1 MSFAGKNLTQGG
13 QMTAY
18 RWRMFIQVNNWIGFW
33 ILILFAVLT
42 TAIFLWRI
50 PREAL
55 DNGSLWWFASL
66 NSSFIELMP
75 ATGTPK
81 IYDVHYWYA
90 PTATA
95 MVLKMT
101 LPQIYADPYMQAM
114 GDLCLSE
121 LQWAAGASGIFC
133 LVVFLAVTWF
143 IADIGRKESEDE
155 YISGMELTDKP
166 AEVNRLLRKNDE
178 LSDLRVGD
186 LHMVRMAEVL
196 NFLMHGTI
204 GVGKSTLIRWL
215 LDYIRKRGDRAI
227 IYDSGC
233 TFTETHYNPDT
244 DFILCA
250 HDERCANWQMW
261 GECVDA
267 VDYDNLAASLIPVE
281 GESDPFWVSSSRT
294 IYADLAIR
302 MSTDPERSIEK
313 FLKTLLSL
321 SMKNLRDYLANTPSA
336 NLVEEKIEKTA
347 ISIRSVVTNYAKA
360 LRYLQGLD
368 DGTKPPFTIREWMTQ
383 ERYDNSWLFIS
394 TQARHRKSV
403 RPLISL
409 WVSLATLMLQSM
421 GENSDRRVWFI
432 IDEAPSL
439 QRIPE
444 LAETLAEARKF
455 GGCFV
460 LGMQNMAQLVHVYG
474 RELAKSI
481 FDLMNTRMYGR
492 SPSAEMAKVVE
503 EELGNQRKRKIRE
516 QNSYGLDQVRDG
528 VSLGKDEVNNPI
540 VDYEQIMRLPNLN
553 FYVRLPGEYPV
564 VRLKLK
570 YRPLKKRQAG
580 LIERNIRDAL
590 SPELER
596 VIQENERAAAAAG
609 LTFPTGDEVLEKG
622 NETSSAAE
630 DTAPVVPAGRSGTP
644 ATSIGEKVAR
654 SPVAEQKPLRKAEPE
669 RKQGLVSDP
678 VISGSEPVIPE
689 AVTENHSAVTPP
701 VTAEKK
707 DNVVSLRSAVSV
719 KSTTGEP
726 DKPPVP
732 SGQPENQTAAESAQ
746 LMPDALRALRN
757 RHHIPEPSLASPLSM
772 LHRARQR
779 PASSEADQQAED
791 NGGESMNLDMK
802 VTALPDG
809 SLNLTTAGKTV
820 TPEKT
825 EDAHRTNRQLA
836 QEEENILLHRDADDP
851 GYDENDHHY
860 YDREHDL

>member
-33 ILILFAVLT
+33 IFILFAVLT

-50 PREAL
+50 PQEAL
-55 DNGSLWWFASL
+55 DNGSLWWFASI
-66 NSSFIELMP
+66 NSSFIDLMP

-90 PTATA
+90 PTATM

-114 GDLCLSE
+114 GDLCLTE
-121 LQWAAGASGIFC
+121 LQWAAGASGLFSM
-133 LVVFLAVTWF
+133 VVFIAVTWF
-143 IADIGRKESEDE
+143 IANIGRKESEDE
-155 YISGMELTDKP
+155 YISGMQLTDKP
-166 AEVNRLLRKNDE
+166 AEVNKLLRKNGE
-178 LSDLRVGD
+178 LSDLRVAD
-186 LHMVRMAEVL
+186 LHMVKRAEVM

-204 GVGKSTLIRWL
+204 NVGKSTIIRWL

-233 TFTETHYNPDT
+233 TFTETHYNPST
-244 DFILCA
+244 DFILNA

-261 GECVDA
+261 GECIDA

-294 IYADLAIR
+294 ICADLAIR
-302 MSTDPERSIEK
+302 MSVDPDRSIEK

-321 SMKNLRDYLANTPSA
+321 SMKSLREYLVNTPSA

-360 LRYLQGLD
+360 LRFLQGLD

-409 WVSLATLMLQSM
+409 WVSLATLLLQSM
-421 GENSDRRVWFI
+421 GENSERRVWFI
-432 IDEAPSL
+432 LDEAPSL

-474 RELAKSI
+474 RELARSI

-492 SPSAEMAKVVE
+492 SPSAEMAEVVQK
-503 EELGNQRKRKIRE
+503 ELGNQRKRKIRE

-570 YRPLKKRQAG
+570 YRPFKKRHAG

-622 NETSSAAE
+622 SETSSAAE
-630 DTAPVVPAGRSGTP
+630 GTAPVSSAGVSGSPATP
-644 ATSIGEKVAR
+644 AVEKVAR
-654 SPVAEQKPLRKAEPE
+654 TPSEENKPSRSAAPE
-669 RKQGLVSDP
+669 RKPVPAREPVTSPTEPVVTQVVTEHHSTVTDP
-678 VISGSEPVIPE
+678 V
-689 AVTENHSAVTPP
+689 TED
-701 VTAEKK
+701 KK
-707 DNVVSLRSAVSV
+707 DNVVSLRS
-719 KSTTGEP
+719 
-726 DKPPVP
+726 
-732 SGQPENQTAAESAQ
+732 
-746 LMPDALRALRN
+746 
-757 RHHIPEPSLASPLSM
+757 SPLAVTRQKETAPLKPEIPAALQKIRSRTQLDAPSEPAAAGALGM
-772 LHRARQR
+772 LKRRLNTGATSGGEEGQT
-779 PASSEADQQAED
+779 SENA
-791 NGGESMNLDMK
+791 GESMNLDMK

-809 SLNLTTAGKTV
+809 SLSLTTAGKSV
-820 TPEKT
+820 TPQTPDE
-825 EDAHRTNRQLA
+825 AHRTSRQLA
-836 QEEENILLHRDADDP
+836 KEEENILIHRHADDP

-860 YDREHDL
+860 YEREHDL

>member
-33 ILILFAVLT
+33 IFILFAVLT

-50 PREAL
+50 PQEAL
-55 DNGSLWWFASL
+55 DNGSLWWFASI
-66 NSSFIELMP
+66 NSSFIDLMP

-90 PTATA
+90 PTATM

-114 GDLCLSE
+114 GNQCLTE
-121 LQWAAGASGIFC
+121 LQWAAGASGLFSM
-133 LVVFLAVTWF
+133 VVFLAVTWF
-143 IADIGRKESEDE
+143 IANIGRKESEDE
-155 YISGMELTDKP
+155 YLSGMQLTDKP
-166 AEVNRLLRKNDE
+166 SEVNKLLRKNGE
-178 LSDLRVGD
+178 FSDLRVGD

-233 TFTETHYNPDT
+233 TFTETHYNPST
-244 DFILCA
+244 DFILNA

-383 ERYDNSWLFIS
+383 ERYDSSWLFIS

-570 YRPLKKRQAG
+570 YRALKKRQAG

-596 VIQENERAAAAAG
+596 VIQANERAATAAG

-622 NETSSAAE
+622 NETSSAAGGP
-630 DTAPVVPAGRSGTP
+630 APVSSAGASGSPAASP
-644 ATSIGEKVAR
+644 VEKVAR
-654 SPVAEQKPLRKAEPE
+654 ARMEEPKPSRSVAPGQKPVPDR
-669 RKQGLVSDP
+669 
-678 VISGSEPVIPE
+678 EPVTLRTAPAAQE
-689 AVTENHSAVTPP
+689 VVTENHSTVTDP
-701 VTAEKK
+701 VTEDKK
-707 DNVVSLRSAVSV
+707 DNVVSLRSSPPSANHQKETASLNPGIPAALH
-719 KSTTGEP
+719 KIRSRAQMDETPETSSAGALGMLKRRLSTGANSGGGE
-726 DKPPVP
+726 DQA
-732 SGQPENQTAAESAQ
+732 SENA
-746 LMPDALRALRN
+746 
-757 RHHIPEPSLASPLSM
+757 
-772 LHRARQR
+772 
-779 PASSEADQQAED
+779 
-791 NGGESMNLDMK
+791 GESMNLDMK

-809 SLNLTTAGKTV
+809 GLSLTTAGKSV
-820 TPEKT
+820 TPKT
-825 EDAHRTNRQLA
+825 TDEAHSTHRQLA
-836 QEEENILLHRDADDP
+836 QEEENILLHRHADDP

-860 YDREHDL
+860 YEREHDL

>member
-33 ILILFAVLT
+33 IFILFAVLT

-50 PREAL
+50 PQEAL
-55 DNGSLWWFASL
+55 DNGSLWWFASI
-66 NSSFIELMP
+66 NSSFIDLMP
-75 ATGTPK
+75 ASGTPK

-101 LPQIYADPYMQAM
+101 LPQIYTDPYMQAM
-114 GDLCLSE
+114 GDQCLRE
-121 LQWAAGASGIFC
+121 LQWAAGASGLFSV
-133 LVVFLAVTWF
+133 VVFIAVTWF
-143 IADIGRKESEDE
+143 IANIGRKESEDE
-155 YISGMELTDKP
+155 YLSGMQLTDKP
-166 AEVNRLLRKNDE
+166 AEVNKLLRKNGE

-233 TFTETHYNPDT
+233 TFTETHYNPST
-244 DFILCA
+244 DIILNA

-383 ERYDNSWLFIS
+383 ERYDSSWLFIS

-570 YRPLKKRQAG
+570 YRSLKKRQAG

-622 NETSSAAE
+622 SETSSADAGP
-630 DTAPVVPAGRSGTP
+630 APVSSAGASGSQATP
-644 ATSIGEKVAR
+644 VVEKVAR
-654 SPVAEQKPLRKAEPE
+654 TRMEEPKPSRSAAPE
-669 RKQGLVSDP
+669 RKP
-678 VISGSEPVIPE
+678 VPVREPDISRTEP
-689 AVTENHSAVTPP
+689 AVTENHRP
-701 VTAEKK
+701 VTAPVTGDKK
-707 DNVVSLRSAVSV
+707 DNVVSLRPSNPAPNDQKGAASLNPEIPAALQ
-719 KSTTGEP
+719 KIRSRTQLDIPSEPAAAGALGMLKRRLSTGATSDGGE
-726 DKPPVP
+726 DQA
-732 SGQPENQTAAESAQ
+732 SENA
-746 LMPDALRALRN
+746 
-757 RHHIPEPSLASPLSM
+757 
-772 LHRARQR
+772 
-779 PASSEADQQAED
+779 
-791 NGGESMNLDMK
+791 GESMNLDMK

-809 SLNLTTAGKTV
+809 GLSLTTAGKSV
-820 TPEKT
+820 TPQTPDE
-825 EDAHRTNRQLA
+825 AHGTHRQLA
-836 QEEENILLHRDADDP
+836 QEEENILLHRHADDP
-851 GYDENDHHY
+851 GYDENDHYY
-860 YDREHDL
+860 YDREPEL

>member
-18 RWRMFIQVNNWIGFW
+18 RWRMFLQVNNWIGFW
-33 ILILFAVLT
+33 IFILFAVLAS
-42 TAIFLWRI
+42 AIFLWRI
-50 PREAL
+50 PQETL
-55 DNGSLWWFASL
+55 DNGSLWWFAWM
-66 NSSFIELMP
+66 NSSFFELMP
-75 ATGTPK
+75 ASAPK
-81 IYDVHYWYA
+81 LYDIHYWYA
-90 PTATA
+90 PTQTA

-101 LPQIYADPYMQAM
+101 LVQIFTDPYMTAM
-114 GDLCLSE
+114 GEQFLDY
-121 LQWAAGASGIFC
+121 LQWAGLGSG
-133 LVVFLAVTWF
+133 VFSLAVFMAVSWY
-143 IADIGRKESEDE
+143 IVGIGRRESEDE
-155 YISGMELTDKP
+155 YLSGMLLTDKP
-166 AEVNRLLRKNDE
+166 AEVNQLLRKNGE

-186 LHMVRMAEVL
+186 LHMVRMAEVM

-233 TFTETHYNPDT
+233 TFTETHYNPAT
-244 DFILCA
+244 DFILNA
-250 HDERCANWQMW
+250 HDERCANWQLW

-267 VDYDNLAASLIPVE
+267 VDYDNMAASLIPVE

-294 IYADLAIR
+294 IFADLAIR
-302 MSTDPERSIEK
+302 MSADPERSIEK

-321 SMKNLRDYLANTPSA
+321 SMKSLRDYLANTPSA

-347 ISIRSVVTNYAKA
+347 ISIRSVVTNYAKS

-368 DGTKPPFTIREWMTQ
+368 DGVKPPFTIREWMTK
-383 ERYDNSWLFIS
+383 EDYDSSWLFIS

-409 WVSLATLMLQSM
+409 WVSLATMMLQSM
-421 GENSDRRVWFI
+421 GENSERRVWFI
-432 IDEAPSL
+432 IDETPSL

-540 VDYEQIMRLPNLN
+540 VDYEQVMRLPNLS
-553 FYVRLPGEYPV
+553 FYIRLPGEYPV

-570 YRPLKKRQAG
+570 YREQKKHHPG

-590 SPELER
+590 SPELEK
-596 VIQENERAAAAAG
+596 VIHENERAASVAG
-609 LTFPTGDEVLEKG
+609 LAFPTGDEVLEKG
-622 NETSSAAE
+622 STDTTISPAATAVPSPKAAISVPKPAVTASAAAAPLKKA
-630 DTAPVVPAGRSGTP
+630 TPAPVVTEVSAPAKPEAP
-644 ATSIGEKVAR
+644 AITHEKHSEVKTQVTAPESNNVVPLHSTQHPPEAGAR
-654 SPVAEQKPLRKAEPE
+654 SVTTRE
-669 RKQGLVSDP
+669 D
-678 VISGSEPVIPE
+678 IP
-689 AVTENHSAVTPP
+689 SALL
-701 VTAEKK
+701 K
-707 DNVVSLRSAVSV
+707 
-719 KSTTGEP
+719 
-726 DKPPVP
+726 
-732 SGQPENQTAAESAQ
+732 
-746 LMPDALRALRN
+746 LRN
-757 RHHIPEPSLASPLSM
+757 RALPSEPSPSGALDM
-772 LHRARQR
+772 LQR
-779 PASSEADQQAED
+779 RLISGANNANEADPDTEA
-791 NGGESMNLDMK
+791 GGESMNLDMD
-802 VTALPDG
+802 LSERGDG
-809 SLNLTTAGKTV
+809 GLIVTTAGQSA
-820 TPEKT
+820 TPESPT
-825 EDAHRTNRQLA
+825 DLHRVNRQLA
-836 QEEENILLHRDADDP
+836 QDEENILRHRDPDDP
-851 GYDENDHHY
+851 GYSDYDHDYH
-860 YDREHDL
+860 DREPEL

>member
-33 ILILFAVLT
+33 IFILFAVLT
-42 TAIFLWRI
+42 AAIFLLRV
-50 PREAL
+50 PQETL

-66 NSSFIELMP
+66 NSSFIDLMP

-81 IYDVHYWYA
+81 VYDVHYWYA

-101 LPQIYADPYMQAM
+101 LPQIFTDPYMQAM
-114 GDLCLSE
+114 GAQCLTE
-121 LQWAAGASGIFC
+121 LQWAAGGSGLFSM
-133 LVVFLAVTWF
+133 VVFLAVTWF
-143 IADIGRKESEDE
+143 IADIGRKESEDQ
-155 YISGMELTDKP
+155 YISGMQLTDKP
-166 AEVNRLLRKNDE
+166 AEVNRLLRKNGE

-215 LDYIRKRGDRAI
+215 LDHIRKRGDRAI

-244 DFILCA
+244 DFILNS

-261 GECVDA
+261 GECIDA

-294 IYADLAIR
+294 IFADLAIR
-302 MSTDPERSIEK
+302 MSVDPDRSIEK

-321 SMKNLRDYLANTPSA
+321 SMKSLRGYLANTPSA

-432 IDEAPSL
+432 IDETPSL

-503 EELGNQRKRKIRE
+503 EELGNQRKREIRE

-528 VSLGKDEVNNPI
+528 VSLGKDKVNNPV
-540 VDYEQIMRLPNLN
+540 VDYEQIMRLPNLS

-570 YRPLKKRQAG
+570 YREMKKHHPG
-580 LIERNIRDAL
+580 LLERNIRDAL
-590 SPELER
+590 SPELEK
-596 VIQENERAAAAAG
+596 VIQQIEREATAAG
-609 LTFPTGDEVLEKG
+609 LTFPTGDELMEKG
-622 NETSSAAE
+622 G
-630 DTAPVVPAGRSGTP
+630 DTATKAVPASEP
-644 ATSIGEKVAR
+644 AGKPHDEPASKPTVTRQKPLSVVQAEQEQLPER
-654 SPVAEQKPLRKAEPE
+654 EPVAEKPEMQNHNTLT
-669 RKQGLVSDP
+669 GH
-678 VISGSEPVIPE
+678 
-689 AVTENHSAVTPP
+689 VTE
-701 VTAEKK
+701 ERK
-707 DNVVSLRSAVSV
+707 DNVVSLR
-719 KSTTGEP
+719 
-726 DKPPVP
+726 P
-732 SGQPENQTAAESAQ
+732 SGPLKEAVVVKTPPAPSPDTTTSAPAADSAAS
-746 LMPDALRALRN
+746 LPDALKTLRN
-757 RHHIPEPSLASPLSM
+757 RHSVPEQPAASPLGM

-779 PASSEADQQAED
+779 PASGDSDQQAED
-791 NGGESMNLDMK
+791 NGGGETMNLEMK
-802 VTALPDG
+802 VATQPDG
-809 SLNLTTAGKTV
+809 ALIVTTAGKNL
-820 TPEKT
+820 PP
-825 EDAHRTNRQLA
+825 DAPADEHRTNRQLA
-836 QEEENILLHRDADDP
+836 QEEENILLHRDAGDP
-851 GYDENDHHY
+851 GYDENDQRY
-860 YDREHDL
+860 DDREPEL

>member
-1 MSFAGKNLTQGG
+1 M
-13 QMTAY
+13 
-18 RWRMFIQVNNWIGFW
+18 
-33 ILILFAVLT
+33 
-42 TAIFLWRI
+42 
-50 PREAL
+50 
-55 DNGSLWWFASL
+55 
-66 NSSFIELMP
+66 
-75 ATGTPK
+75 
-81 IYDVHYWYA
+81 
-90 PTATA
+90 
-95 MVLKMT
+95 
-101 LPQIYADPYMQAM
+101 
-114 GDLCLSE
+114 
-121 LQWAAGASGIFC
+121 
-133 LVVFLAVTWF
+133 
-143 IADIGRKESEDE
+143 
-155 YISGMELTDKP
+155 
-166 AEVNRLLRKNDE
+166 
-178 LSDLRVGD
+178 
-186 LHMVRMAEVL
+186 

-204 GVGKSTLIRWL
+204 NVGKSTIIRWL

-233 TFTETHYNPDT
+233 TFTETHYNPST
-244 DFILCA
+244 DFILNA

-261 GECVDA
+261 GECIDA

-294 IYADLAIR
+294 ICADLAIR
-302 MSTDPERSIEK
+302 MSVDPDRSIEK

-321 SMKNLRDYLANTPSA
+321 SMKSLREYLVNTPSA

-360 LRYLQGLD
+360 LRFLQGLD

-409 WVSLATLMLQSM
+409 WVSLATLLLQSM
-421 GENSDRRVWFI
+421 GENSERRVWFI
-432 IDEAPSL
+432 LDEAPSL

-570 YRPLKKRQAG
+570 YRPFKKRHAG

-596 VIQENERAAAAAG
+596 VIQENERAAAIAG

-622 NETSSAAE
+622 SETSSA
-630 DTAPVVPAGRSGTP
+630 DDGPAPVSSAGASGSQATP
-644 ATSIGEKVAR
+644 VVEKVAR
-654 SPVAEQKPLRKAEPE
+654 TRMEEPKPSRSAAPE
-669 RKQGLVSDP
+669 RKP
-678 VISGSEPVIPE
+678 VPVREPDISRKEP
-689 AVTENHSAVTPP
+689 AVTENHRP
-701 VTAEKK
+701 VTAPVTGDKK
-707 DNVVSLRSAVSV
+707 DNVVSLRPSKPAPNHQKGTASLNPEIPAALQ
-719 KSTTGEP
+719 KIRSRTQLDIPSEPAAAGALGMLKRRLSTGATSDGGE
-726 DKPPVP
+726 DQA
-732 SGQPENQTAAESAQ
+732 SENA
-746 LMPDALRALRN
+746 
-757 RHHIPEPSLASPLSM
+757 
-772 LHRARQR
+772 
-779 PASSEADQQAED
+779 
-791 NGGESMNLDMK
+791 GESMNLDMK

-809 SLNLTTAGKTV
+809 GLSLTTAGKSV
-820 TPEKT
+820 TPQTPDE
-825 EDAHRTNRQLA
+825 AHSTHRKLA
-836 QEEENILLHRDADDP
+836 QEEENILLHRHADDP
-851 GYDENDHHY
+851 GYDENDHYY
-860 YDREHDL
+860 YDREPEL

>member
-18 RWRMFIQVNNWIGFW
+18 RWRMFLQVNNWISYW
-33 ILILFAVLT
+33 IFLLFLAMGA
-42 TAIFLWRI
+42 AIFYLSM
-50 PREAL
+50 PAETM
-55 DNGSLWWFASL
+55 DNGTWYWLARL
-66 NSSFIELMP
+66 NESFTVLMSP
-75 ATGTPK
+75 GK
-81 IYDVHYWYA
+81 GRVYDIHYFYA
-90 PTATA
+90 PANTTLI
-95 MVLKMT
+95 LKMT
-101 LPQIYADPYMQAM
+101 LPQILADPYMQVM
-114 GDLCLSE
+114 GE
-121 LQWAAGASGIFC
+121 RFVAGAQRAAIISGSIS
-133 LVVFLAVTWF
+133 LVIFLAITWF
-143 IADIGRKESEDE
+143 VTRVGRKESEDE
-155 YISGMELTDKP
+155 YISGMTLTDKP
-166 AEVNRLLRKNDE
+166 AEVNRLLKRNDE

-215 LDYIRKRGDRAI
+215 LDHIRKRGDRAI

-233 TFTETHYNPDT
+233 TFTETHYKPDT
-244 DFILCA
+244 DFILNA
-250 HDERCANWQMW
+250 HDARCANWQMW

-294 IYADLAIR
+294 IFADLAIR
-302 MSTDPERSIEK
+302 MSVDPDRSIEK

-321 SMKNLRDYLANTPSA
+321 SMKSLRGYLANTPSA

-368 DGTKPPFTIREWMTQ
+368 DGSKPPFTIREWMTQ

-432 IDEAPSL
+432 IDEATSL

-528 VSLGKDEVNNPI
+528 VSLGKDEVNDPI
-540 VDYEQIMRLPNLN
+540 VDYEQIMRLPNLS

-564 VRLKLK
+564 VRLKLR
-570 YRPLKKRQAG
+570 YRKQAKLHPG
-580 LIERNIRDAL
+580 IIERNIRDAL
-590 SPELER
+590 SPELEK
-596 VIQENERAAAAAG
+596 VIQENERAASIAG
-609 LTFPTGDEVLEKG
+609 LTFPTGEEILEE
-622 NETSSAAE
+622 NPVPQ
-630 DTAPVVPAGRSGTP
+630 APELVPFSRPEKQQP
-644 ATSIGEKVAR
+644 AVA
-654 SPVAEQKPLRKAEPE
+654 PE
-669 RKQGLVSDP
+669 RPP
-678 VISGSEPVIPE
+678 VTRASPQETPPPAPITSPASPARPPTPTNRKPPSAGESNVVELQRTAAPRPSAPE
-689 AVTENHSAVTPP
+689 AVPVAPAGGALALLNRRKQQSA
-701 VTAEKK
+701 
-707 DNVVSLRSAVSV
+707 S
-719 KSTTGEP
+719 
-726 DKPPVP
+726 
-732 SGQPENQTAAESAQ
+732 
-746 LMPDALRALRN
+746 
-757 RHHIPEPSLASPLSM
+757 ASP
-772 LHRARQR
+772 
-779 PASSEADQQAED
+779 EED
-791 NGGESMNLDMK
+791 GSGEGETMDLDMK
-802 VTALPDG
+802 VTTWEDG
-809 SLNLTTAGKTV
+809 EWQLTTAGA
-820 TPEKT
+820 PE
-825 EDAHRTNRQLA
+825 HRDDEMQGNDSHRATRHMA
-836 QEEENILLHRDADDP
+836 REEENILHHRHPDDP
-851 GYDENDHHY
+851 GYHDYDFDH
-860 YDREHDL
+860 YDGEPER

>member
-33 ILILFAVLT
+33 IFILFAVLT

-50 PREAL
+50 PQEAL
-55 DNGSLWWFASL
+55 DNGFLWWFASL

-90 PTATA
+90 PTATM

-101 LPQIYADPYMQAM
+101 LPQIYADAYMQAM
-114 GDLCLSE
+114 GNLCLSE
-121 LQWAAGASGIFC
+121 LQWAASASGLFSM
-133 LVVFLAVTWF
+133 VVFIAITWF

-155 YISGMELTDKP
+155 YISGMQLTDKP
-166 AEVNRLLRKNDE
+166 AEVNKLLRKNDE
-178 LSDLRVGD
+178 ISDLRVGD

-233 TFTETHYNPDT
+233 TFTETHYNPST
-244 DFILCA
+244 DFILNA

-267 VDYDNLAASLIPVE
+267 FDYDNLAASLIPVE
-281 GESDPFWVSSSRT
+281 GDSDPFWVSSSRT

-368 DGTKPPFTIREWMTQ
+368 NGTKPQFTIREWMTQ
-383 ERYDNSWLFIS
+383 ERYDSSWLFIS

-444 LAETLAEARKF
+444 LAETLAEGRKF

-564 VRLKLK
+564 IRLKLK
-570 YRPLKKRQAG
+570 YRAPKKRQAG

-590 SPELER
+590 SPELEK

-609 LTFPTGDEVLEKG
+609 LTFPTGDEVMEKG
-622 NETSSAAE
+622 NETSSAT
-630 DTAPVVPAGRSGTP
+630 DGTTPVSSSGRPSSP
-644 ATSIGEKVAR
+644 ATSAVEKVAR
-654 SPVAEQKPLRKAEPE
+654 TPVETYKPSRNASPELKPVPAR
-669 RKQGLVSDP
+669 
-678 VISGSEPVIPE
+678 EPVTSRIEPV
-689 AVTENHSAVTPP
+689 VTENHCPMTDPATVD
-701 VTAEKK
+701 KK
-707 DNVVSLRSAVSV
+707 DNFVSLRSF
-719 KSTTGEP
+719 
-726 DKPPVP
+726 
-732 SGQPENQTAAESAQ
+732 
-746 LMPDALRALRN
+746 
-757 RHHIPEPSLASPLSM
+757 
-772 LHRARQR
+772 
-779 PASSEADQQAED
+779 PASVNLQRDTASLNPEIPAALQKIRSRTQMEETAEPPAAGALGMLKRRLNTGANSGGEEDQTSDSA
-791 NGGESMNLDMK
+791 GESMNLDMK
-802 VTALPDG
+802 VTVLPDG
-809 SLNLTTAGKTV
+809 GLSLTAAGKSEV
-820 TPEKT
+820 PQAPDEV
-825 EDAHRTNRQLA
+825 HRTSRQMA
-836 QEEENILLHRDADDP
+836 KEEENILLHRQADDP
-851 GYDENDHHY
+851 GYDENDQHY
-860 YDREHDL
+860 YDREPEL

>member
-33 ILILFAVLT
+33 IFILFAVLT

-50 PREAL
+50 PQEAL
-55 DNGSLWWFASL
+55 DNGSLWWFASI
-66 NSSFIELMP
+66 NSSFIDLMP
-75 ATGTPK
+75 ASGTPK

-101 LPQIYADPYMQAM
+101 LPQIYTDPYMQAM
-114 GDLCLSE
+114 GDQCLRE
-121 LQWAAGASGIFC
+121 LHWAAGASGLFSM
-133 LVVFLAVTWF
+133 VVFIAVTWF
-143 IADIGRKESEDE
+143 IANIGKKESEDE
-155 YISGMELTDKP
+155 YLSGMQLTDKP
-166 AEVNRLLRKNDE
+166 AEVNKLLRQNGE
-178 LSDLRVGD
+178 LSDLRVAD
-186 LHMVRMAEVL
+186 LHMVKRAEVM

-204 GVGKSTLIRWL
+204 NVGKSTIIRWL

-233 TFTETHYNPDT
+233 TFTETHYNPST
-244 DFILCA
+244 DFILNA

-261 GECVDA
+261 GECIDA

-294 IYADLAIR
+294 ICADLAIR
-302 MSTDPERSIEK
+302 MSVDPDRSIEK

-321 SMKNLRDYLANTPSA
+321 SMKSLREYLVNTPSA

-360 LRYLQGLD
+360 LRFLQGLD

-409 WVSLATLMLQSM
+409 WVSLATLLLQSM
-421 GENSDRRVWFI
+421 GENSERRVWFI
-432 IDEAPSL
+432 LDEAPSL

-570 YRPLKKRQAG
+570 YRPFKKRHAG

-596 VIQENERAAAAAG
+596 VIQENERAAAIAG

-622 NETSSAAE
+622 SETSSA
-630 DTAPVVPAGRSGTP
+630 DDGPAPVSSAGASGSQATP
-644 ATSIGEKVAR
+644 VVEKVAR
-654 SPVAEQKPLRKAEPE
+654 TRMEEPKPSRSAAPE
-669 RKQGLVSDP
+669 RKP
-678 VISGSEPVIPE
+678 VPVREPDISRKEP
-689 AVTENHSAVTPP
+689 AVTENHRP
-701 VTAEKK
+701 VTAPVTGDKK
-707 DNVVSLRSAVSV
+707 DNVVSLRPSKPAPNHQKGTASLNPEIPAALQ
-719 KSTTGEP
+719 KIRSRTQLDIPSEPAAAGALGMLKRRLSTGATSDGGE
-726 DKPPVP
+726 DQA
-732 SGQPENQTAAESAQ
+732 SENA
-746 LMPDALRALRN
+746 
-757 RHHIPEPSLASPLSM
+757 
-772 LHRARQR
+772 
-779 PASSEADQQAED
+779 
-791 NGGESMNLDMK
+791 GESMNLDMK

-809 SLNLTTAGKTV
+809 ALSLTTAGKSV
-820 TPEKT
+820 TPQTPDE
-825 EDAHRTNRQLA
+825 AHSTHRKLA
-836 QEEENILLHRDADDP
+836 QEEENILLHRHADDP
-851 GYDENDHHY
+851 GYDENDHYY
-860 YDREHDL
+860 YDREPEL

>member
-33 ILILFAVLT
+33 IFILFAVLT

-50 PREAL
+50 PQEAL
-55 DNGSLWWFASL
+55 DNGSLWWFASI
-66 NSSFIELMP
+66 NSSFIDLMP

-90 PTATA
+90 PTATM

-114 GDLCLSE
+114 GDQCLTE
-121 LQWAAGASGIFC
+121 LQWAAGASGLFSM
-133 LVVFLAVTWF
+133 VVFIAVTWF
-143 IADIGRKESEDE
+143 IANIGRKESEDE
-155 YISGMELTDKP
+155 YISGMQLTDKP
-166 AEVNRLLRKNDE
+166 AEVNKLLRKNGE
-178 LSDLRVGD
+178 LSDLRVAD
-186 LHMVRMAEVL
+186 LHMVKRAEVM

-204 GVGKSTLIRWL
+204 NVGKSTIIRWL

-233 TFTETHYNPDT
+233 TFTETHYNPST
-244 DFILCA
+244 DFILNA

-261 GECVDA
+261 GECIDA

-294 IYADLAIR
+294 ICADLAIR
-302 MSTDPERSIEK
+302 MSVDPDRSIEK

-321 SMKNLRDYLANTPSA
+321 SMKSLREYLVNTPSA

-360 LRYLQGLD
+360 LRFLQGLD

-409 WVSLATLMLQSM
+409 WVSLATLLLQSM
-421 GENSDRRVWFI
+421 GENSERRVWFI
-432 IDEAPSL
+432 LDEAPSL

-503 EELGNQRKRKIRE
+503 EELGKQRTRKIRE
-516 QNSYGLDQVRDG
+516 SNSYGLDQVRDG

-570 YRPLKKRQAG
+570 YRPFKKRHAG

-622 NETSSAAE
+622 RETSSAAE
-630 DTAPVVPAGRSGTP
+630 GTAPVSSAGASGSPATP
-644 ATSIGEKVAR
+644 AVEKVAR
-654 SPVAEQKPLRKAEPE
+654 TPSEENKPSRSAAPE
-669 RKQGLVSDP
+669 RKP
-678 VISGSEPVIPE
+678 VPAWEPVTSRAEPVVPE
-689 AVTENHSAVTPP
+689 VVTENHSTVTDP
-701 VTAEKK
+701 VTEDKK
-707 DNVVSLRSAVSV
+707 DNVVSLRS
-719 KSTTGEP
+719 
-726 DKPPVP
+726 
-732 SGQPENQTAAESAQ
+732 
-746 LMPDALRALRN
+746 
-757 RHHIPEPSLASPLSM
+757 SPLAVTRQKETAPLKPEIPAALQKIRSRTQLDAPSEPAAAGALGM
-772 LHRARQR
+772 LKRRLNTGATSGGEEDQ
-779 PASSEADQQAED
+779 ASE
-791 NGGESMNLDMK
+791 NTGESMNLDMK

-809 SLNLTTAGKTV
+809 GLSLTTAGKSV
-820 TPEKT
+820 TPQTPDE
-825 EDAHRTNRQLA
+825 AHRTSRQLA
-836 QEEENILLHRDADDP
+836 KEEENILIHRHADDP

>member
-33 ILILFAVLT
+33 IFILFAVLT

-50 PREAL
+50 PQEAL

-121 LQWAAGASGIFC
+121 LQWAACASGVFS

-215 LDYIRKRGDRAI
+215 LDFIRKRGDRAI

-281 GESDPFWVSSSRT
+281 GDSDPFWVSSSRT
-294 IYADLAIR
+294 IFADLAIR
-302 MSTDPERSIEK
+302 MSVDPERSIEK

-321 SMKNLRDYLANTPSA
+321 SMKSLRGYLANTPSA
-336 NLVEEKIEKTA
+336 NLVEEKIEKMA

-528 VSLGKDEVNNPI
+528 VSLGKDEVNNPV
-540 VDYEQIMRLPNLN
+540 VDYEQIMRLPNLS

-570 YRPLKKRQAG
+570 YRALKKRHAG

-590 SPELER
+590 SPELEK
-596 VIQENERAAAAAG
+596 VIQENERAATAAG

-622 NETSSAAE
+622 DETIPSSGGAVVVSAGAKAATPE
-630 DTAPVVPAGRSGTP
+630 SIKTPVDKPMAAPAADQKPARVAVPEQKRVLAMEPVKSGSATVVPETA
-644 ATSIGEKVAR
+644 
-654 SPVAEQKPLRKAEPE
+654 
-669 RKQGLVSDP
+669 
-678 VISGSEPVIPE
+678 
-689 AVTENHSAVTPP
+689 TENHSPVTPP

-707 DNVVSLRSAVSV
+707 DNVVSLRPSSPSV
-719 KSTTGEP
+719 NRPADIASLNP
-726 DKPPVP
+726 DIP
-732 SGQPENQTAAESAQ
+732 AALQ
-746 LMPDALRALRN
+746 K
-757 RHHIPEPSLASPLSM
+757 I
-772 LHRARQR
+772 RARTQQEEVPETS
-779 PASSEADQQAED
+779 PAGALGMLKRRLNTGATSGGAED
-791 NGGESMNLDMK
+791 QPSDSAGESMSLDMK

-809 SLNLTTAGKTV
+809 GLSLTTAGNTV
-820 TPEKT
+820 TPEKPD
-825 EDAHRTNRQLA
+825 ESHRTHRRLA

>member
-1 MSFAGKNLTQGG
+1 MSFAGKYLTQGG

-18 RWRMFIQVNNWIGFW
+18 RWRMFLQVNNWIGYW
-33 ILILFAVLT
+33 IFMLFLAIGGAIFYLSTPSEVMDNGTWYWLARINESFTILMTPGKGRVYDIHYFYAPANTVLT
-42 TAIFLWRI
+42 
-50 PREAL
+50 
-55 DNGSLWWFASL
+55 
-66 NSSFIELMP
+66 
-75 ATGTPK
+75 
-81 IYDVHYWYA
+81 
-90 PTATA
+90 
-95 MVLKMT
+95 LKMT
-101 LPQIYADPYMQAM
+101 MEQILVDPYMLVMGQRLADSIQRAAM
-114 GDLCLSE
+114 ISGGICLT
-121 LQWAAGASGIFC
+121 LFMAI
-133 LVVFLAVTWF
+133 TWF
-143 IADIGRKESEDE
+143 VTRVGRKESEDE
-155 YISGMELTDKP
+155 YISGMQLSDKP
-166 AEVNRLLRKNDE
+166 AEVNRLLRKNGE

-215 LDYIRKRGDRAI
+215 LDHIRKRGDRAI

-244 DFILCA
+244 DFILNA
-250 HDERCANWQMW
+250 HDDRCANWQMW

-321 SMKNLRDYLANTPSA
+321 SMKNLREYLANTPSA

-421 GENSDRRVWFI
+421 GENSERRVWFI

-528 VSLGKDEVNNPI
+528 VSLGKDEVNNPV

-570 YRPLKKRQAG
+570 YRKQKKLNVG
-580 LIERNIRDAL
+580 LMERNIRDAL

-596 VIQENERAAAAAG
+596 VIQENERAAMSAG
-609 LTFPTGDEVLEKG
+609 VSFPTGEEILE
-622 NETSSAAE
+622 
-630 DTAPVVPAGRSGTP
+630 DAPVTQKTESRPMARGPDTVVPQPVQPVKAV
-644 ATSIGEKVAR
+644 EKNITQTQPPEPKS
-654 SPVAEQKPLRKAEPE
+654 SPEK
-669 RKQGLVSDP
+669 
-678 VISGSEPVIPE
+678 
-689 AVTENHSAVTPP
+689 AVTREPQKSQISVQPP
-701 VTAEKK
+701 ES
-707 DNVVSLRSAVSV
+707 NVVSMQRTPASPTTAEAISAAPGGGALALLRRR
-719 KSTTGEP
+719 T
-726 DKPPVP
+726 
-732 SGQPENQTAAESAQ
+732 QQTAN
-746 LMPDALRALRN
+746 PDADGDGN
-757 RHHIPEPSLASPLSM
+757 GE
-772 LHRARQR
+772 
-779 PASSEADQQAED
+779 
-791 NGGESMNLDMK
+791 GGESMNLDMK
-802 VTALPDG
+802 VVPLPDG
-809 SLNLTTAGKTV
+809 ELQLMTAGV
-820 TPEKT
+820 PEEL
-825 EDAHRTNRQLA
+825 EDEMLGNAYHKATRSMAR
-836 QEEENILLHRDADDP
+836 EEENIIHHRHPDDP
-851 GYDENDHHY
+851 GYDDHDFSHY
-860 YDREHDL
+860 DGEHER

>member
-18 RWRMFIQVNNWIGFW
+18 RWRMFLQVNNWIGFW
-33 ILILFAVLT
+33 MFILFAVLT
-42 TAIFLWRI
+42 SAIFFWRI
-50 PREAL
+50 PGETL
-55 DNGSLWWFASL
+55 NNGSLWWFAWM
-66 NSSFIELMP
+66 NSSFIDLMP
-75 ATGTPK
+75 TTGTPT

-101 LPQIYADPYMQAM
+101 LPQIYTDPYMQAM
-114 GDLCLSE
+114 GDQVLSE
-121 LQWAAGASGIFC
+121 LQWAAGASGIFSM
-133 LVVFLAVTWF
+133 VVFMGVTWF

-155 YISGMELTDKP
+155 YISGMQLTDRP
-166 AEVNRLLRKNDE
+166 AEVNTLLRKSGE

-215 LDYIRKRGDRAI
+215 LDHIRKRGDRAI

-233 TFTETHYNPDT
+233 TFTETHYNPSS
-244 DFILCA
+244 DFILNA

-261 GECVDA
+261 GECVDS

-294 IYADLAIR
+294 IFADLAIR
-302 MSTDPERSIEK
+302 MSADPQRSIEK

-321 SMKNLRDYLANTPSA
+321 SMKSLRDYLANTPSA

-383 ERYDNSWLFIS
+383 ERYDSSWLFIS

-421 GENSDRRVWFI
+421 GENSERRVWFI

-503 EELGNQRKRKIRE
+503 EELGNQRRRKIRE

-528 VSLGKDEVNNPI
+528 VSLGKDEVNEPV
-540 VDYEQIMRLPNLN
+540 VDYEQIMRLPNLS

-570 YRPLKKRQAG
+570 YRALKKRHAG
-580 LIERNIRDAL
+580 LMERNIRDAL
-590 SPELER
+590 SPELEK
-596 VIQENERAAAAAG
+596 VIQENERAATAAG

-622 NETSSAAE
+622 TETTPAAGS
-630 DTAPVVPAGRSGTP
+630 TAPVSSAGAPAPLPPREEKPVTEP
-644 ATSIGEKVAR
+644 ATGKKPAR
-654 SPVAEQKPLRKAEPE
+654 VMPVIRNLRPVAVPVMSGAHATIAEPAPDNHST
-669 RKQGLVSDP
+669 VTAP
-678 VISGSEPVIPE
+678 
-689 AVTENHSAVTPP
+689 VTE
-701 VTAEKK
+701 EKK
-707 DNVVSLRSAVSV
+707 DNVVSLRPSSPSVSRSSDTASLDPAV
-719 KSTTGEP
+719 
-726 DKPPVP
+726 PVALQKIRART
-732 SGQPENQTAAESAQ
+732 QPEESPESSPAG
-746 LMPDALRALRN
+746 ALG
-757 RHHIPEPSLASPLSM
+757 M
-772 LHRARQR
+772 LKRRLNSGTSSTVEGD
-779 PASSEADQQAED
+779 PASD
-791 NGGESMNLDMK
+791 NAGESMNIEMK

-809 SLNLTTAGKTV
+809 GLSVTTAGKPV
-820 TPEKT
+820 TPANPDE
-825 EDAHRTNRQLA
+825 AHRTNRQLA
-836 QEEENILLHRDADDP
+836 QEEENILLHRDAGDP
-851 GYDENDHHY
+851 GYDENDQHY
-860 YDREHDL
+860 YDREPEL

>member
-33 ILILFAVLT
+33 IFILFAVLT
-42 TAIFLWRI
+42 SAIFLWRI
-50 PREAL
+50 PQEAL

-66 NSSFIELMP
+66 NSSFIDLMP

-101 LPQIYADPYMQAM
+101 LPQIYADAYMQAM
-114 GDLCLSE
+114 GNLCLSE
-121 LQWAAGASGIFC
+121 LQWAAAASGLFSI
-133 LVVFLAVTWF
+133 VVFIAVTWF

-155 YISGMELTDKP
+155 YLSGMQLTDKP
-166 AEVNRLLRKNDE
+166 AEVNKLLRKHGE

-233 TFTETHYNPDT
+233 TFTETHYNPAT
-244 DFILCA
+244 DFILNA

-261 GECVDA
+261 GECIDA

-383 ERYDNSWLFIS
+383 ERYDSSWLFIS

-503 EELGNQRKRKIRE
+503 EELGHQRKRKIRE

-540 VDYEQIMRLPNLN
+540 VDYEQIMRLPNLS

-570 YRPLKKRQAG
+570 YRAPKKRHAG
-580 LIERNIRDAL
+580 LMERNIHDAL
-590 SPELER
+590 SPELEK

-622 NETSSAAE
+622 SETPSAAADSADPVSSAATPVSPSKPARLSLTPE
-630 DTAPVVPAGRSGTP
+630 PSTSQPPVSQPAATPGPVVAPGPAASVPPQVAHRAVTAPVTV
-644 ATSIGEKVAR
+644 
-654 SPVAEQKPLRKAEPE
+654 
-669 RKQGLVSDP
+669 
-678 VISGSEPVIPE
+678 
-689 AVTENHSAVTPP
+689 
-701 VTAEKK
+701 EKK
-707 DNVVSLRSAVSV
+707 NNVVSLRPSVPAVNLQ
-719 KSTTGEP
+719 
-726 DKPPVP
+726 P
-732 SGQPENQTAAESAQ
+732 SGPAVNPAMPSALQKIRGRTPADES
-746 LMPDALRALRN
+746 
-757 RHHIPEPSLASPLSM
+757 PEPSPAGALGLLQRRLNSGTASTGESD
-772 LHRARQR
+772 
-779 PASSEADQQAED
+779 PASES
-791 NGGESMNLDMK
+791 GGESMNLDMQ
-802 VTALPDG
+802 VTVQPDG
-809 SLNLTTAGKTV
+809 ELTVTTAGKSMSPE
-820 TPEKT
+820 TPPE
-825 EDAHRTNRQLA
+825 EHRTNRQLA
-836 QEEENILLHRDADDP
+836 QDEENILLHRHADDP

-860 YDREHDL
+860 YDREPEL

>member
-33 ILILFAVLT
+33 IFILFVALT
-42 TAIFLWRI
+42 SAIFFWRI
-50 PREAL
+50 PQEAL

-66 NSSFIELMP
+66 NSSFINLMP

-81 IYDVHYWYA
+81 VYDVHYWYA

-101 LPQIYADPYMQAM
+101 LPQIYSDPYMQAM
-114 GDLCLSE
+114 GDQVLRE
-121 LQWAAGASGIFC
+121 LEWAAGGSGIFSM
-133 LVVFLAVTWF
+133 VVFVAVTWF
-143 IADIGRKESEDE
+143 IAGIGRKESEDQ
-155 YISGMELTDKP
+155 YISGMQLTDKP
-166 AEVNRLLRKNDE
+166 AEVNKLLRKNGE

-215 LDYIRKRGDRAI
+215 LDFIRKRGDRAI

-233 TFTETHYNPDT
+233 TFTETHYNPST
-244 DFILCA
+244 DFILNA

-261 GECVDA
+261 GECVDT

-294 IYADLAIR
+294 IFADLAIR
-302 MSTDPERSIEK
+302 MSADPERSIEK

-321 SMKNLRDYLANTPSA
+321 SMKSLRDYLANTPSA

-432 IDEAPSL
+432 IDETPSL

-503 EELGNQRKRKIRE
+503 EELGNQRKREIRE

-528 VSLGKDEVNNPI
+528 VSLGKDKVNNPV
-540 VDYEQIMRLPNLN
+540 VDYEQIMRLPNLS

-570 YRPLKKRQAG
+570 YREPKKRNAG
-580 LIERNIRDAL
+580 LMERNIRDAL
-590 SPELER
+590 SPELEK
-596 VIQENERAAAAAG
+596 VIQANERTAVAAG
-609 LTFPTGDEVLEKG
+609 LTFPTGDEILEKG
-622 NETSSAAE
+622 SDVAAATAERRSPVSS
-630 DTAPVVPAGRSGTP
+630 VVTP
-644 ATSIGEKVAR
+644 
-654 SPVAEQKPLRKAEPE
+654 SPVAEKRPEPASPVRTFRQAPVEPE
-669 RKQGLVSDP
+669 PAP
-678 VISGSEPVIPE
+678 VSEPVSQ
-689 AVTENHSAVTPP
+689 ATPP
-701 VTAEKK
+701 VTGPVTGDIR
-707 DNVVSLRSAVSV
+707 DNVVSLRPAGAVVTTPTSVAPAPENMPSALQKIRSRTQVTEPAES
-719 KSTTGEP
+719 SPAGALGMLQRRLSSGAGTTGET
-726 DKPPVP
+726 D
-732 SGQPENQTAAESAQ
+732 PESESA
-746 LMPDALRALRN
+746 
-757 RHHIPEPSLASPLSM
+757 
-772 LHRARQR
+772 
-779 PASSEADQQAED
+779 
-791 NGGESMNLDMK
+791 GETMNLDMK

-809 SLNLTTAGKTV
+809 GLSMTTAGKTV
-820 TPEKT
+820 PPETPS
-825 EDAHRTNRQLA
+825 DAHRTNRQLA
-836 QEEENILLHRDADDP
+836 QEEENILRHRDPDDP
-851 GYDENDHHY
+851 GYSDLDQHY
-860 YDREHDL
+860 EDREPEL

>member
-33 ILILFAVLT
+33 IFILFAVLT

-50 PREAL
+50 PQEAL
-55 DNGSLWWFASL
+55 DNGSLWWFASI
-66 NSSFIELMP
+66 NSSFIDLMP
-75 ATGTPK
+75 ASGTPK

-101 LPQIYADPYMQAM
+101 LPQIYTDPYMQAM
-114 GDLCLSE
+114 GDQCLRE
-121 LQWAAGASGIFC
+121 LHWAAGASGLFSM
-133 LVVFLAVTWF
+133 VVFIAVTWF
-143 IADIGRKESEDE
+143 IANIGRKESEDE
-155 YISGMELTDKP
+155 YLSGMQLTDKP
-166 AEVNRLLRKNDE
+166 AEVNKLLRQNGE
-178 LSDLRVGD
+178 LSDLRVAD
-186 LHMVRMAEVL
+186 LHMVKRAEVM

-204 GVGKSTLIRWL
+204 NVGKSTIIRWL

-233 TFTETHYNPDT
+233 TFTETHYNPST
-244 DFILCA
+244 DFILNA

-261 GECVDA
+261 GECIDA

-294 IYADLAIR
+294 ICADLAIR
-302 MSTDPERSIEK
+302 MSVDPDRSIEK

-321 SMKNLRDYLANTPSA
+321 SMKSLREYLVNTPSA

-360 LRYLQGLD
+360 LRFLQGLD

-409 WVSLATLMLQSM
+409 WVSLATLLLQSM
-421 GENSDRRVWFI
+421 GENSERRVWFI
-432 IDEAPSL
+432 LDEAPSL

-503 EELGNQRKRKIRE
+503 EELGNQRERKIRE

-570 YRPLKKRQAG
+570 YRPFKKRHAG

-596 VIQENERAAAAAG
+596 VIQENERAAAIAG

-622 NETSSAAE
+622 SETSSA
-630 DTAPVVPAGRSGTP
+630 DDGPAPVSSAGASGSQATP
-644 ATSIGEKVAR
+644 VVEKVAR
-654 SPVAEQKPLRKAEPE
+654 TRMEEPKPSRSAAPE
-669 RKQGLVSDP
+669 RKP
-678 VISGSEPVIPE
+678 VPVREPDISRKEP
-689 AVTENHSAVTPP
+689 AVTENHRP
-701 VTAEKK
+701 VTAPVTGDKK
-707 DNVVSLRSAVSV
+707 DNVVSLRPSKPAPNHQKGTASLNPEIPAALQ
-719 KSTTGEP
+719 KIRSRTQLDIPSEPAAAGALGMLKRRLSTGATSDGGE
-726 DKPPVP
+726 DQA
-732 SGQPENQTAAESAQ
+732 SENA
-746 LMPDALRALRN
+746 
-757 RHHIPEPSLASPLSM
+757 
-772 LHRARQR
+772 
-779 PASSEADQQAED
+779 
-791 NGGESMNLDMK
+791 GESMNLDMK

-809 SLNLTTAGKTV
+809 GLSLTTAGKSV
-820 TPEKT
+820 TPQTPDE
-825 EDAHRTNRQLA
+825 AHSTHRKLA
-836 QEEENILLHRDADDP
+836 QEEENILLHRHADDP
-851 GYDENDHHY
+851 GYDENDHYY
-860 YDREHDL
+860 YDREPEL

>member
-1 MSFAGKNLTQGG
+1 
-13 QMTAY
+13 MTAY

-33 ILILFAVLT
+33 IFILFAVLT

-50 PREAL
+50 PQEAL
-55 DNGSLWWFASL
+55 DNGSLWWFASI
-66 NSSFIELMP
+66 NSSFIDLMP
-75 ATGTPK
+75 ASGTPK

-101 LPQIYADPYMQAM
+101 LPQIYTDPYMQAM
-114 GDLCLSE
+114 GDQCLRE
-121 LQWAAGASGIFC
+121 LHWAAGASGLFSM
-133 LVVFLAVTWF
+133 VVFIAVTWF
-143 IADIGRKESEDE
+143 IANIGRKESEDE
-155 YISGMELTDKP
+155 YLSGMQLTDKP
-166 AEVNRLLRKNDE
+166 AEVNKLLRQNGE
-178 LSDLRVGD
+178 LSDLRVAD
-186 LHMVRMAEVL
+186 LHMVKRAEVM

-204 GVGKSTLIRWL
+204 NVGKSTIIRWL

-233 TFTETHYNPDT
+233 TFTETHYNPST
-244 DFILCA
+244 DFILNA

-261 GECVDA
+261 GECIDA

-294 IYADLAIR
+294 ICADLAIR
-302 MSTDPERSIEK
+302 MSVDPDRSIEK

-321 SMKNLRDYLANTPSA
+321 SMKSLREYLVNTPSA

-360 LRYLQGLD
+360 LRFLQGLD

-409 WVSLATLMLQSM
+409 WVSLATLLLQSM
-421 GENSDRRVWFI
+421 GENSERRVWFI
-432 IDEAPSL
+432 LDEAPSL

-570 YRPLKKRQAG
+570 YRPFKKRHAG

-596 VIQENERAAAAAG
+596 VIQENERAAAIAG

-622 NETSSAAE
+622 SETSSA
-630 DTAPVVPAGRSGTP
+630 DDGPAPVSSAGASGSQATP
-644 ATSIGEKVAR
+644 VVEKVAR
-654 SPVAEQKPLRKAEPE
+654 TRMEEPKPSRSAAPE
-669 RKQGLVSDP
+669 RKP
-678 VISGSEPVIPE
+678 VPVREPDISRKEP
-689 AVTENHSAVTPP
+689 AVTENHRP
-701 VTAEKK
+701 VTAPVTGDKK
-707 DNVVSLRSAVSV
+707 DNVVSLRPSKPAPNHQKGTASLNPEIPAALQ
-719 KSTTGEP
+719 KIRSRTQLDIPSEPAAAGALGMLKRRLSTGATSDGGE
-726 DKPPVP
+726 DQA
-732 SGQPENQTAAESAQ
+732 SENA
-746 LMPDALRALRN
+746 
-757 RHHIPEPSLASPLSM
+757 
-772 LHRARQR
+772 
-779 PASSEADQQAED
+779 
-791 NGGESMNLDMK
+791 GESMNLDMK
-802 VTALPDG
+802 VTALSDG
-809 SLNLTTAGKTV
+809 GLSLTTAGKSV
-820 TPEKT
+820 TPQTPDE
-825 EDAHRTNRQLA
+825 AHSTHRKLA
-836 QEEENILLHRDADDP
+836 QEEENILLHRHADDP
-851 GYDENDHHY
+851 GYDENDHYY
-860 YDREHDL
+860 YDREPEL